1 MPNRVQRR
9 RTKPSQAQR
18 LRAELT
24 RCELR
29 RPSVRAGLRELGL
42 DGDDLELLDAI
53 VAAPM
58 DNAGLHHK
66 YRRALA
72 KVIRRS
78 ERQITRRLTRMVEL
92 GVLTRIAPP
101 KVPTTEAG
109 VETWESLDC
118 NGYRLRLA
126 SLDNPSRPSKHRRD
140 TNDAP
145 LISFGG
151 RGPFRPRKHNP
162 RPSRTDLPY
171 ATKPRSPPYAPNS
184 EWLDEK
190 VGPSP
195 YDRPMAGTTPN
206 GLPYPDPTD
215 PVTAGADDIRR
226 LAESVNGWIDQLAA
240 WNTLTKSGRFDRAVE
255 SNGYLRLL
263 AEEVFFPSGPPASI
277 VVMGVNPANIFFW
290 DGTMDGAGALLGVYT
305 GAGFAAQPPGTVVA
319 GYYIATATTGRAL
332 TDRGDLPTP
341 VVE

>member
-29 RPSVRAGLRELGL
+29 RPSVRAGLRDLGL

-101 KVPTTEAG
+101 KVATTEAG

-118 NGYRLRLA
+118 NGYRIRLA
-126 SLDNPSRPSKHRRD
+126 SLDNPSRPNKHRRD
-140 TNDAP
+140 T
-145 LISFGG
+145 
-151 RGPFRPRKHNP
+151 
-162 RPSRTDLPY
+162 
-171 ATKPRSPPYAPNS
+171 
-184 EWLDEK
+184 
-190 VGPSP
+190 
-195 YDRPMAGTTPN
+195 
-206 GLPYPDPTD
+206 
-215 PVTAGADDIRR
+215 AGAPPLFNRGTGTVP
-226 LAESVNGWIDQLAA
+226 APKTSSE
-240 WNTLTKSGRFDRAVE
+240 AVE
-255 SNGYLRLL
+255 D
-263 AEEVFFPSGPPASI
+263 GPPLRDQAAI
-277 VVMGVNPANIFFW
+277 AAIRAEFGVARRKSRP
-290 DGTMDGAGALLGVYT
+290 
-305 GAGFAAQPPGTVVA
+305 
-319 GYYIATATTGRAL
+319 
-332 TDRGDLPTP
+332 
-341 VVE
+341 